1 MTTQAYSYFVK
12 ENLRRA
18 VMPVEDFII
27 YVYCCVTDIYPELCK
42 LPIRSRGF
50 QPKLTDSE
58 VITMEI
64 VAEFMGIDQDKSIWR
79 YFRNHWHNW
88 FPNLGSRSTFVK
100 QSANLCLLK
109 QEMLRYLSERL
120 GAGEDKIHMID
131 GFPMPVCKITRAAK
145 SKCFQGEAH
154 YSYCAAKDEK
164 YYGFEGHI
172 VVSFDGIISGQT
184 FAAANVDERDVVEEM
199 TLTLHGLLI
208 GDKGYIRPQLKEEL
222 AQRGLDLETPLRKN
236 MKESRPRDFVR
247 NLMKV
252 RQRVETVIGQLV
264 ERFHIETVWARDI
277 FHLTNRFTRKLLS
290 HTMGVFLN
298 LILGRE
304 PLQFESLVE
313 I

>member
-1 MTTQAYSYFVK
+1 
-12 ENLRRA
+12 
-18 VMPVEDFII
+18 MPVEDFII
-27 YVYCCVTDIYPELCK
+27 YVYCCVADIYPELCK
-42 LPIRSRGF
+42 SPIRSRGF

-64 VAEFMGIDQDKSIWR
+64 VGEFMGIDQDKSIWR

-109 QEMLRYLSERL
+109 QEMLKYLSERL
-120 GAGEDKIHMID
+120 GAVEDEIHMID
-131 GFPMPVCKITRAAK
+131 GFPMPVCKITRATK
-145 SKCFQGEAH
+145 SKCFQGEAG

-164 YYGFEGHI
+164 YYGFEGHV
-172 VVSFDGIISGQT
+172 VVSFDGIITGQT

-236 MKESRPRDFVR
+236 MKESRPKDFVHD
-247 NLMKV
+247 LMKV
-252 RQRVETVIGQLV
+252 RRRVETVIGQLV

-298 LILGRE
+298 MILGRE

>member
-1 MTTQAYSYFVK
+1 
-12 ENLRRA
+12 
-18 VMPVEDFII
+18 MPVEDFII
-27 YVYCCVTDIYPELCK
+27 YVYCCVVDIYPELCK
-42 LPIRSRGF
+42 SPIRSRGF

-64 VAEFMGIDQDKSIWR
+64 VGEFMGKDQDKSIWR

-109 QEMLRYLSERL
+109 QEMLKYLSERL
-120 GAGEDKIHMID
+120 GAVEDEIHMID

-145 SKCFQGEAH
+145 SKCFQGEAG

-164 YYGFEGHI
+164 YYGFEGH
-172 VVSFDGIISGQT
+172 VVISFDGIITGQT
-184 FAAANVDERDVVEEM
+184 FAGANVDERDVVEEM
-199 TLTLHGLLI
+199 TLNLHGLLI
-208 GDKGYIRPQLKEEL
+208 GDKGYIRPQLKDDL
-222 AQRGLDLETPLRKN
+222 AQRSLDLETPLRKN
-236 MKESRPRDFVR
+236 MKETRPKDFVHK
-247 NLMKV
+247 LMKT
-252 RQRVETVIGQLV
+252 RRLVETVIGQLV

-290 HTMGVFLN
+290 HTVGVFLN
-298 LILGRE
+298 MLLGRE
-304 PLQFESLVE
+304 ALQFESLVE